1 MMNSTSRPEILLVD
15 DDVGLLQLI
24 AMRLGA
30 AGYTVH
36 TAESGEEAL
45 GRMASQRPSMV
56 ITDLKMGGMDGL
68 ALFEQIHQQAPTMP
82 VIILTA
88 HGTIPDAVT
97 ATQRGVFGFLTKP
110 FDSRVLLAQVE
121 QALRATGGG
130 FDNQGEMPHW
140 ASHIITRS
148 TPMLEV
154 LRQAELVAASDA
166 SVLINGASGTGKEL
180 LARAIHQASPRA
192 SGPFQAINCA
202 AIPEQLLESE
212 LFGHAKGAFSGAVTA
227 HKGLFMAADGGTLFL
242 DEIGDMP
249 LTLQPKLLRALQER
263 RVRPVGAT
271 QDFPVNVRI
280 ISATH
285 QDLEVK
291 MHEGTMRQDLFYRL
305 NVVPLKLP
313 LLSERREDIPLLAS
327 TFLQRLSERY
337 GKSAQSFAPEAMELL
352 LNAAW
357 PGNVRQL
364 LNVVEQSVALSTT
377 AIIPRSL
384 VQQAL
389 REDAQGFVALDD
401 ARKGFERDYLVR
413 LMKTTGG
420 NVSQAARLA
429 HRNRTEFYK
438 LLQRH
443 NLSPSEFKV
452 ERA

>member
-1 MMNSTSRPEILLVD
+1 MSTKNAPEILLVD

-36 TAESGEEAL
+36 TAQSGEEAL
-45 GRMASQRPSMV
+45 ARLASQRPALV
-56 ITDLKMGGMDGL
+56 ITDLRMSGMDGL
-68 ALFEQIHQQAPTMP
+68 ALFDHIHTKAPTLP

-88 HGTIPDAVT
+88 HGTIPDAVS

-110 FDSRVLLAQVE
+110 FDSRALLAQVE
-121 QALRATGGG
+121 QALRATGGIE
-130 FDNQGEMPHW
+130 GEVPHW
-140 ASHIITRS
+140 ANHIITRS
-148 TPMLEV
+148 SPMLEV

-192 SGPFQAINCA
+192 NGPFMAINCA
-202 AIPEQLLESE
+202 AIPEHLLESE
-212 LFGHAKGAFSGAVTA
+212 LFGHAKGAFSGAVA
-227 HKGLFMAADGGTLFL
+227 QHKGLFLAADRGTLFL

-249 LTLQPKLLRALQER
+249 ISLQPKLLRALQER

-271 QDFPVNVRI
+271 QDIAVDVRI

-285 QDLEVK
+285 QDLEAK
-291 MHEGTMRQDLFYRL
+291 MTEGTMREDLYYRL

-313 LLSERREDIPLLAS
+313 LLSERREDIPLLAT
-327 TFLQRLSERY
+327 TFLSRLAERY
-337 GKSAQSFAPEAMELL
+337 GKAAQSFAPDAMELL
-352 LNAAW
+352 LNASW

-364 LNVVEQSVALSTT
+364 LNVVEQAVALSTT
-377 AIIPRSL
+377 TIIPRSL

-389 REDAQGFVALDD
+389 REEAQSFVALDD
-401 ARKGFERDYLVR
+401 ARKNFERDYLVR

-429 HRNRTEFYK
+429 QRNRTEFYK

-443 NLSPSEFKV
+443 NLTPAEFKAD
-452 ERA
+452 RAS